1 MIPHQV
7 RFDLWPLASGRICIV
22 AGLCVL
28 ATTLVACRS
37 ASSSGGPP
45 EGAVVLE
52 PGLPT
57 GVQLQASFSLP
68 EELDGQPA
76 IHDEMRY
83 LLYLPVGYAEDPDRR
98 WPLIYFLH
106 GSGDDDYDSTF
117 VLSYGLPA
125 VLLAGE
131 QPQEFPFVVVSP
143 QAFPGGT
150 WWTDDALPALEALLL
165 DVLANYAI
173 DPERVYLTGLSMGG
187 YGSWYLATAYP
198 QYFAAV
204 ISISGSGYRTP
215 FLPGEETLCR
225 MQDIPVWAIHGALDA
240 ISAPEASELN
250 TLALEAACRGEVKW
264 TLYEDVGHFGA
275 YERAYRDPE
284 LYRWMLEH
292 TRADSPP

>member
-1 MIPHQV
+1 MIPDRERTALRLPTAA
-7 RFDLWPLASGRICIV
+7 RFRQL
-22 AGLCVL
+22 AGLTAL
-28 ATTLVACRS
+28 ATALVACQ
-37 ASSSGGPP
+37 AAPSGEQPP

-52 PGLPT
+52 PSLPT

-83 LLYLPVGYAEDPDRR
+83 LLYLPAGYGQDPDRR

-131 QPQEFPFVVVSP
+131 QPEEFPFVVVSP

-150 WWTDDALPALEALLL
+150 WWTEDALPALEALLL
-165 DVLANYAI
+165 DVMTTYAI
-173 DPERVYLTGLSMGG
+173 DQERVYLTGLSMGG

-250 TLALEAACRGEVKW
+250 TLALEAACQGEVRW

-284 LYRWMLEH
+284 LYNWMLDH
-292 TRADSPP
+292 ARAGSTP